1 MADEPKPEEPS
12 FVVPPRERVMIHTV
26 NFAIPH
32 GQKLKL
38 TPEIIADIEKAVE
51 EGMGKIPA
59 YCYENP
65 SDPCF
70 AFCYGVILLPSQK

>member
-1 MADEPKPEEPS
+1 MADQPKTEEPS
-12 FVVPPRERVMIHTV
+12 FVVPPHERVMIYTV

-38 TPEIIADIEKAVE
+38 TPKIIADIEKAVE

-59 YCYENP
+59 LCYDP
-65 SDPCF
+65 GDPCF
-70 AFCYGVILLPSQK
+70 AYCHGVILLPHQK